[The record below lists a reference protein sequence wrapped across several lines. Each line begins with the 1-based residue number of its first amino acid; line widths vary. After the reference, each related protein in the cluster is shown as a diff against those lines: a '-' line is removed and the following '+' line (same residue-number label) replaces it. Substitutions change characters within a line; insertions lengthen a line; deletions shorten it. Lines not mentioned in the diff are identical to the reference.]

1 MPKREPTAL
10 IPIPYVTF
18 KEDKWIIA
26 YCPLIDIS
34 TQGKTLEEAREN
46 MEDLIEHYFKDPD
59 TPKPKIEIRATS
71 ISTFNA
77 LVKVK
82 EGVPHSTKTSTLTP
96 A

>member
-1 MPKREPTAL
+1 MSKKKPSIL

-18 KEDKWIIA
+18 KEDKWVIA
-26 YCPLIDIS
+26 HCPLIDVS

-46 MEDLIEHYFKDPD
+46 IEDLIKHYFKDPD

-71 ISTFNA
+71 ISTFNV

-82 EGVPHSTKTSTLTP
+82 EGVLHSTKTPTLVPT
-96 A
+96 